1 MVNIFKHRKINKNP
15 FVKYLKAFSNPED
28 KSTLRDYTNLKDYMK
43 GLEEDVYSQQLT
55 EGKGVYLYNNQLYL
69 VNLEYYSFGCIII
82 PTETLK
88 YDSGYFYFKSNPLES
103 DVEINVGLSYGSK
116 EELYK
121 FVDYIDTFGSKEQI
135 KELFLAVESQDNK
148 FNLTEDM
155 IKNFN

>member
-1 MVNIFKHRKINKNP
+1 MVNIFKHRKINKNH

-28 KSTLRDYTNLKDYMK
+28 KSTLRDYTNLKDYME

-69 VNLEYYSFGCIII
+69 VNLEYYSLGCIII

-103 DVEINVGLSYGSK
+103 DVEINVGLSYTSK
-116 EELYK
+116 NELYE
-121 FVDYIDTFGSKEQI
+121 FINYIDTFGNKEQI

-148 FNLTEDM
+148 FNLTEEM

>member
-43 GLEEDVYSQQLT
+43 GLEEYVYSQQLT